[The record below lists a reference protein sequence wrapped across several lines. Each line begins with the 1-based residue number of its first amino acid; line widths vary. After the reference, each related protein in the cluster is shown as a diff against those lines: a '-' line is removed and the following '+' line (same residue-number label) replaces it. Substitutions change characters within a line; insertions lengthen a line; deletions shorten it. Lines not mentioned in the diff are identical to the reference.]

1 MEKSILV
8 KELFDYAKVFSNEDL
23 LKLRGVRFSYFLEKN
38 LNMLD
43 SKIASVRKELMAV
56 YEGVGQLPDSYLEAE
71 KVLVEKYADKDANG
85 NVLNANGGFRIS
97 KENHILFK
105 QEMDA
110 LVDHEND
117 EVAKAALKVSDRVI
131 AENDILTRE
140 VIIDFYTIKEE
151 YLPENINTIERIPIK
166 DFIVE

>member
-56 YEGVGQLPDSYLEAE
+56 YEGVGQLPDGYLEAE
-71 KVLVEKYADKDANG
+71 NVLV
-85 NVLNANGGFRIS
+85 
-97 KENHILFK
+97 
-105 QEMDA
+105 
-110 LVDHEND
+110 
-117 EVAKAALKVSDRVI
+117 
-131 AENDILTRE
+131 
-140 VIIDFYTIKEE
+140 
-151 YLPENINTIERIPIK
+151 
-166 DFIVE
+166 